1 MPPAPLPSGETD
13 RLRALAS
20 YEILDTPPEETFD
33 RITRLAARLTGMPI
47 SGVSLVDRDREWFK
61 SRYGIEASEIDRGS
75 SFSAYALESDR
86 LIVVPDAPADPRF
99 SDNPLVTG
107 PPGIRFYAGAPL
119 VDRAGYTLG
128 TLNVMDTRPHR
139 EGLDA
144 DRSALLTDLAAIAVE
159 HIQARLIGKAERALR
174 EAEARYRL
182 ATRATNDVLWD
193 WDLEKNDVQWNESL
207 TLRFGYNL
215 AGLDPSPDFWKERI
229 HPNDRARVIEGV
241 YAAINGAKDSWE
253 DEYRFRH
260 AAGHYAQVLDRGYL
274 LRDER
279 GKAVRM
285 VGTMIDLTERRR
297 VEMQIRR
304 SQEELNH
311 AQKLAGIG
319 SWSYLVREDKLTWSD
334 QVFEIFGITR
344 EEFGGKSVD
353 FFSRVHPDDRPM
365 ILAKQN
371 EILSHGGEFEN
382 EHRIVRPDGSVRV
395 VQQRGELSIDEET
408 GELLLLGT
416 VQDITERRQVERAL
430 RESENRYRLLFE
442 ANPQPMWV
450 FDEETLRFLAVNPAA
465 VQAYGYSQDEFANM
479 TILDIRP
486 PEDHPRLLEH
496 LKAPDGFRDKQTLW
510 RHVRKDGSIRYVEV
524 RGHRLVFSGRPAR
537 LILATDVTDRRLLEE
552 QLRHA
557 QKMEAVGQLAGGIAH
572 DFNNLLTVINGYAR
586 LLAARPE
593 AQSLQHELRQI
604 VNAGDRAA
612 ALTQQLLA
620 FGRKQVL
627 QPRVLI
633 LNDVISSTASM
644 IRRLFPANIKVE
656 LNLSSDLRYVRVDPA
671 QLEQVILNLALNAK
685 DAMPEGG
692 VLTIETR
699 NAFLDEQHASLK
711 EGVKPGWYVMMGMTD
726 TGIGILP
733 EHLPRIFEPFF
744 TTKEK
749 GKGTGLGLPTA
760 YGIVRQSGGQIFVYS
775 EPGQGTTFRIYFP
788 EHASEEGQAL
798 EPAKEIRD
806 LTGSETI
813 LLVED
818 DDDVRQFAA
827 TVLKA
832 RGYRVLEAA
841 DAPSALQIA
850 RAYDGAIDL
859 LVTDVIMPGMN
870 GPQLASELARARPT
884 MRVLYISG
892 YAENAVV
899 HHGVFDAG
907 LQYLAKPFSPGEFAH
922 KVREV
927 IENMSRSIAILV
939 VDDEPGVRA
948 FLRQALEQAGYRV
961 LEAADGGE
969 ALACCRRERVHLI
982 LMDLVMPE
990 KEGLETIQ
998 ELRRNFP
1005 QIRVIA
1011 MSGAPGGPI
1020 YLEAARHLGADNVL
1034 SKPIDADNLLQL
1046 VRRLVG

>member
-1 MPPAPLPSGETD
+1 MPPNEVD

-20 YEILDTPPEETFD
+20 YEILDTAPENTFD

-47 SGVSLVDRDREWFK
+47 ALVSLVDRDREWFK
-61 SRYGIEASEIDRGS
+61 SRYGMEASEIDRGC
-75 SFSAYALESDR
+75 SFSAYTLETQG
-86 LIVVPDAPADPRF
+86 LTVVPDALADPRF
-99 SDNPLVTG
+99 SDNPWVVG

-119 VDRAGYTLG
+119 VDRTGYSLG
-128 TLNVMDTRPHR
+128 ALTVMDTRPHP
-139 EGLDA
+139 EGLDEHQ
-144 DRSALLTDLAAIAVE
+144 SNLLADLAAIVVE
-159 HIQARLIGKAERALR
+159 HIEARLIRKAERALH

-182 ATRATNDVLWD
+182 VTRATNDVLWD
-193 WDLEKNDVQWNESL
+193 WDLETNQIQWNESL
-207 TLRFGYNL
+207 TLRFGYEL
-215 AGLDPSPDFWKERI
+215 ASLDTSVEFWKERI
-229 HPNDRARVIEGV
+229 HPSDRARVLEGL
-241 YAAINGAKDSWE
+241 YAAINGASDSWE

-260 AAGHYAQVLDRGYL
+260 APGHYAHVLDRGYL

-279 GKAVRM
+279 GRAVRM

-297 VEMQIRR
+297 VEMQVRR
-304 SQEELNH
+304 NQEELNH

-319 SWSYLVREDKLTWSD
+319 SWSYLIDDGKLTWSD
-334 QVFEIFGITR
+334 QVFEIFGIAR
-344 EEFGGKSVD
+344 DEFGGRLVD
-353 FFSRVHPDDRPM
+353 FISRVHPDDRFM
-365 ILAKQN
+365 MLARQN
-371 EILSHGGEFEN
+371 EILARGGNFEN
-382 EHRIVRPDGSVRV
+382 EYRIVRPDGTVRIV
-395 VQQRGELSIDEET
+395 HERGELTVDEET
-408 GELLLLGT
+408 HRPLLLGT
-416 VQDITERRQVERAL
+416 VQDVTDRRQVEQAL

-465 VQAYGYSQDEFANM
+465 VQTYGYSQDEFATM

-486 PEDHPRLLEH
+486 PEDRPRLLEH
-496 LKAPDGFRDKQTLW
+496 LRSPDAHRDKNVLW
-510 RHVRKDGSIRYVEV
+510 RHIRKDGSVRYVEV
-524 RGHRLVFSGRPAR
+524 RGHRLTFGGRPAR

-593 AQSLQHELRQI
+593 ATPLQHELNQI
-604 VNAGDRAA
+604 INAGDRAA

-627 QPRVLI
+627 QPRVLV
-633 LNDVISSTASM
+633 LNDVVSAMASM
-644 IRRLFPANIKVE
+644 IRRLFPANIRVD
-656 LNLSSDLRYVRVDPA
+656 LNLSPDLREVRVDSV
-671 QLEQVILNLALNAK
+671 QIEQVILNLAINAK

-699 NAFLDEQHASLK
+699 NLYLDEQYAALK
-711 EGVKPGWYVMMGMTD
+711 EGIRPGWYVMMGISD
-726 TGIGILP
+726 TGIGISP

-775 EPGQGTTFRIYFP
+775 ELGQGTTFKIYFP
-788 EHASEEGQAL
+788 EHASGEDQTA
-798 EPAKEIRD
+798 EPAKDIRE

-818 DDDVRQFAA
+818 DHEVRQFAA
-827 TVLKA
+827 TVLKS

-841 DAPSALQIA
+841 DAANALQIA
-850 RAYDGAIDL
+850 HRHEGPIDL
-859 LVTDVIMPGMN
+859 LVTDVVMPGMN
-870 GPQLASELARARPT
+870 GPKLASELTRLRPGL
-884 MRVLYISG
+884 RVLYISG
-892 YAENAVV
+892 YAENAVA
-899 HHGVFDAG
+899 HHGVLDAG
-907 LQYLAKPFSPGEFAH
+907 IEYLAKPFSPTELAH

-927 IENMSRSIAILV
+927 IENMPRLITILV

-948 FLRQALEQAGYRV
+948 FLRQVLEPEGYRV
-961 LEAADGGE
+961 FEAADGGE
-969 ALACCRRERVHLI
+969 ALDCCRREQVDLI
-982 LMDLVMPE
+982 LMDLVMPD

-998 ELRRNFP
+998 ELRRSFP

-1011 MSGAPGGPI
+1011 MSGAPGGAI
-1020 YLEAARHLGADNVL
+1020 YLEAARHLGADNIL
-1034 SKPIDADNLLQL
+1034 AKPIDVPNLLQL
-1046 VRRLVG
+1046 VRRLAG